1 MSLPAQQSTCEDIK
15 IKYLDIK
22 IFLLLKQAGE
32 TDGWYADS
40 YLRLY
45 LGTRGMRMVEGGRD
59 DDVFLLLDAD
69 ELPTRCAVIGGERSH
84 DPSPH
89 L

>member
-1 MSLPAQQSTCEDIK
+1 MIIQVMSTQNHLSDTCPEIISKMAYIRYSKISTYKD
-15 IKYLDIK
+15 Y
-22 IFLLLKQAGE
+22 FYSQAGE

-69 ELPTRCAVIGGERSH
+69 ELPTR
-84 DPSPH
+84 
-89 L
+89 

>member
-1 MSLPAQQSTCEDIK
+1 
-15 IKYLDIK
+15 
-22 IFLLLKQAGE
+22 
-32 TDGWYADS
+32 
-40 YLRLY
+40 
-45 LGTRGMRMVEGGRD
+45 MRMVEGGRD

-69 ELPTRCAVIGGERSH
+69 ELPTRCAVIGGERSR